1 MVYTRGSNEEY
12 DRWAKLTED
21 PGWAWE
27 NVAQYYFKVPVQT
40 KCTRNKNTKNLTLQ
54 SSRLVP
60 PVDGRDIT
68 GEVNPSD
75 HGDGPILVSV
85 PAMPSEIDNRVFTT
99 SKESGSEFPFNLDW
113 QSGNAVGVGK
123 PVVSSPSGNYSTE

>member
-1 MVYTRGSNEEY
+1 MLIYS
-12 DRWAKLTED
+12 
-21 PGWAWE
+21 
-27 NVAQYYFKVPVQT
+27 
-40 KCTRNKNTKNLTLQ
+40 Q

-85 PAMPSEIDNRVFTT
+85 PGMPSEIDDRVFTT
-99 SKESGSEFPFNLDW
+99 SKESGLDSEFPFNPDW
-113 QSGNAVGVGK
+113 QSGNAVGVGTCSRSLA
-123 PVVSSPSGNYSTE
+123 VRVLHEIIIS